1 MQNLGMMG
9 TLLFLAAAHS
19 EVEAGF
25 GLNLNILDSNLINL
39 TILVGIL
46 FYYGTPIIGNIL
58 SERRSKIAEK
68 IQEVEQKQKQAVAT
82 LAEEKKKLEQAEAT
96 AAKIRQEAEAN
107 AQKAKEAILA
117 QGEKE
122 IERLKAVAGKD
133 LNSDQEKAIASL
145 REQVVA
151 MAIERARTRMGEV
164 LNDDAQRQL
173 IDRSIA
179 KLGG

>member
-1 MQNLGMMG
+1 MMG
-9 TLLFLAAAHS
+9 TFLFLAAAHS
-19 EVEAGF
+19 EVESGF
-25 GLNLNILDSNLINL
+25 GLKLDILDSNIINL
-39 TILVGIL
+39 TLLIGIL
-46 FYYGTPIIGNIL
+46 FYYGKPIVGNIL
-58 SERRSKIAEK
+58 NERRSKIAEK

-82 LAEEKKKLEQAEAT
+82 LAEEQKKLEQAEAT

-145 REQVVA
+145 RERVVA

-179 KLGG
+179 QLGG